1 MLFFKHKSE
10 PIMHAHYNDTE
21 HFMHIPI
28 HLLCHAL
35 VVAIEQRDFELQ
47 DTSSL
52 EFFAKIIRIQIT

>member
-1 MLFFKHKSE
+1 
-10 PIMHAHYNDTE
+10 
-21 HFMHIPI
+21 MHIPI

-52 EFFAKIIRIQIT
+52 EFFAKIIKNEMKWS